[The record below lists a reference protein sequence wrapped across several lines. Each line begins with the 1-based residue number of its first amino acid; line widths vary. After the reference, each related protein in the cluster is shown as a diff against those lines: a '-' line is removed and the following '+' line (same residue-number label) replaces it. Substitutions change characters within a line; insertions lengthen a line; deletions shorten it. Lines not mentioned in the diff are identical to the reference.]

1 MKNGKL
7 EKKDINPEV
16 AKFTYAKITKLFG
29 DEAEHVA
36 KLMGVKKPSKKKKAT
51 EDGEGK

>member
-16 AKFTYAKITKLFG
+16 AKYSYVKITRLFG
-29 DEAEHVA
+29 DEADHVA
-36 KLMGVKKPSKKKKAT
+36 KLMGVKKEKKSSKKENK
-51 EDGEGK
+51 D